1 VDSGFDLVVRAQ
13 RLVAPDGET
22 SGSIGIRDGRI
33 AALEALDAPMVGTEE
48 FLLAPGEVLLPGLVD
63 SHVHVNE
70 PGRTQWEGFA
80 SATHAAAAGGITT
93 IVDMPLNSRPPTT
106 STAALATKKEAA
118 RGKCATDVG
127 FWGGAIP
134 GNVAD
139 LLPLWEAGV
148 FGFKC
153 FLADSGVEEFPH
165 LTPAQLCEH
174 LAEIARFDGLMI
186 VHAEDADTLAGA
198 PPAGGR
204 RYGTYLASRPR
215 SAETAAIGQVI
226 EAARDTGARVH
237 VLHLSSAEALPL
249 LRQAKAAGVR
259 ITVETCPHYLFFDA
273 ESIPDGS
280 TQFKCCPPIR
290 EEGNREELWRALA
303 AGDIDLIAS
312 DHSPCTADLK
322 RFDTGDF
329 AQAWG
334 GVASVQLGLSAIWT
348 QARARGQSLRDV
360 VRWMAE
366 GPARLTGLTETKG
379 RLAVGAE
386 ADLCVFAPD
395 EEYTVDAAALYH
407 RNHVTPYDGR
417 TLAGVVHSTWL
428 RGRRIDPDA
437 PVGQFLDGRSP
448 SLLRRPIAP

>member
-1 VDSGFDLVVRAQ
+1 LDGGFDLVVRAQ
-13 RLVAPDGET
+13 RLVAPEGET
-22 SGSIGIRDGRI
+22 SGSIGIRDGHV
-33 AALEALDAPMVGTEE
+33 AAVAGLDAPMVGRAE
-48 FLLAPGEVLLPGLVD
+48 LVLAPGEVLLPGLVD

-70 PGRTQWEGFA
+70 PGRAHWEGFA
-80 SATHAAAAGGITT
+80 SATRAAAAGGITT
-93 IVDMPLNSRPPTT
+93 ILDMPLNSIPPTT

-118 RGKCATDVG
+118 RGKCTTDVG

-139 LLPLWEAGV
+139 LRSLWEAGV

-153 FLADSGVEEFPH
+153 FLAESGVEEFPY
-165 LTPAQLCEH
+165 LTSAQLREH

-204 RYGTYLASRPR
+204 AYSRYLASRPR
-215 SAETAAIGQVI
+215 SAENAAIGQLI

-249 LRQAKAAGVR
+249 LRQAKADGVR
-259 ITVETCPHYLFFDA
+259 LTVETCPHYLFFDA

-290 EEGNREELWRALA
+290 EEDNREELWRALA

-322 RFDTGDF
+322 CFDTGDF
-329 AQAWG
+329 SQAWG
-334 GVASVQLGLSAIWT
+334 GVASVQLGLSAVWT
-348 QARARGQSLRDV
+348 QARARGQSLGDV

-366 GPARLTGLTETKG
+366 GPARLAGLTERKG
-379 RLAVGAE
+379 RLCLGAD

-395 EEYTVDAAALYH
+395 EEYTVDPAALYH
-407 RNHVTPYDGR
+407 RNQVTPYTGR

-428 RGRRIDPDA
+428 GGQRIVPDSRQGR
-437 PVGQFLDGRSP
+437 FLE
-448 SLLRRPIAP
+448 RP